1 MRRQVI
7 LMSEEV
13 RAIQC
18 RSCGGAMYS
27 DQKTASYVCAFCG
40 SSVPWR
46 EEAEFWVSPI
56 TFRHK
61 PVQVIDGAM
70 KLGHVEVMSAV
81 NPHNARVLSQKY
93 RQNSIADK
101 LALWDDTT
109 VAAFAGVTQLA
120 FVCPFCGGE
129 FTGESTQHFFTC
141 SYCNNTFEDEQLVRP
156 GGYRR
161 EFIMGVGA
169 ENVPTRAIPFV
180 ITMTQAQNAVR
191 MLAQQFPQEF
201 ANQDIERRIRTEMT
215 AVYIPF
221 SLADL
226 SVKMAVRS
234 ERGDFEAYE
243 EIVNWA
249 CPDTTLYDIHLL
261 DRLDPW
267 DFGAVTP
274 FDPAFAE
281 GVFRIAAVAN
291 NASRADVI
299 DNLLAER
306 LASDLKDSFA
316 LTKAKLLL
324 WGRDF
329 RRHKNAT
336 FLLPV
341 YYLDR
346 RVEDGEAARQVRI
359 AVNGQTGKAAALF
372 YQYGREERYVTRAP
386 SHPKAMSTEHTV
398 RTPPTAVR
406 RVGSP
411 FLHRTIPL
419 EAALQKSFGQKLR
432 ALFGFGS

>member
-1 MRRQVI
+1 MP
-7 LMSEEV
+7 EEI

-27 DQKTASYVCAFCG
+27 DQKAAAYVCAFCG
-40 SSVPWR
+40 TSVPWTD
-46 EEAEFWVSPI
+46 EQVFWTSPI

-61 PVQVIDGAM
+61 PVQIVDGAM
-70 KLGHVEVMSAV
+70 KLGHVEVMTEV
-81 NPHNARVLSQKY
+81 DPHDERVLSQKY
-93 RQNSIADK
+93 RQNSVAGK
-101 LALWDDTT
+101 LALWDETT
-109 VAAFAGVTQLA
+109 TAAFAGVCRLT

-141 SYCNNTFEDEQLVRP
+141 SYCSNTFEDEELVRP

-169 ENVPTRAIPFV
+169 ENVPEKAIPFSV
-180 ITMTQAQNAVR
+180 TMTQAQNAARV
-191 MLAQQFPQEF
+191 LAQQFPQEF
-201 ANQDIERRIRTEMT
+201 AGQDIERRLRAEMT

-226 SVKMAVRS
+226 SVKMSTRS
-234 ERGDFEAYE
+234 SRGDFEAYE

-267 DFGAVTP
+267 DFGAVIP

-281 GVFRIAAVAN
+281 GIFRVAATAN
-291 NASRADVI
+291 NASRTDVI

-306 LASDLKDSFA
+306 LVADLKEAFG
-316 LTKAKLLL
+316 LTKAEIML

-329 RRHKNAT
+329 RKHKSAC

-346 RVEDGEAARQVRI
+346 RPEDGDGARQVRI

-372 YQYGREERYVTRAP
+372 YQYGREERYATRAP
-386 SHPKAMSTEHTV
+386 AHPRPMSTEHTV
-398 RTPPTAVR
+398 RTPPAAVK

-411 FLHRTIPL
+411 FLHRALPL
-419 EAALQKSFGQKLR
+419 DQVLQKSFGQRLR
-432 ALFGFGS
+432 GLFGFGS

>member
-1 MRRQVI
+1 MP
-7 LMSEEV
+7 EEI

-27 DQKTASYVCAFCG
+27 DQKAAAYVCAFCG
-40 SSVPWR
+40 TSVPWTD
-46 EEAEFWVSPI
+46 EQVFWTSPI

-61 PVQVIDGAM
+61 PVQIVDGAM
-70 KLGHVEVMSAV
+70 KLGHVEVMTEV
-81 NPHNARVLSQKY
+81 DPHDERVLSQKY
-93 RQNSIADK
+93 RQNSIAGK
-101 LALWDDTT
+101 LALWDETT
-109 VAAFAGVTQLA
+109 TAAFAGVCRLT

-141 SYCNNTFEDEQLVRP
+141 SYCSNTFEDEELVRP

-169 ENVPTRAIPFV
+169 ENVPGKAIPFAV
-180 ITMTQAQNAVR
+180 TMTQAQNAARV
-191 MLAQQFPQEF
+191 LAQQFPQEF
-201 ANQDIERRIRTEMT
+201 VGQDIERRLRAEMT

-226 SVKMAVRS
+226 SVKMSTRS
-234 ERGDFEAYE
+234 SRGDFEAYE

-267 DFGAVTP
+267 DFGAVIP

-281 GVFRIAAVAN
+281 GIFRVAATAN

-306 LASDLKDSFA
+306 LVADLKEAFG
-316 LTKAKLLL
+316 LTKAEIML

-346 RVEDGEAARQVRI
+346 RPEDGNGARQVRI

-372 YQYGREERYVTRAP
+372 YQYGREERYATRAP
-386 SHPKAMSTEHTV
+386 AHPQPMSTEHTV
-398 RTPPTAVR
+398 RTPPAAVK

-411 FLHRTIPL
+411 FLHRALPL
-419 EAALQKSFGQKLR
+419 DQVLQKSFGQRLR
-432 ALFGFGS
+432 GLFGFGS